1 MKKNALDSTAVG
13 DLKMIKNYSLGILAF
28 GTAVT
33 AFLTQVLHFPIEPTL
48 ATTVVVGILFLTVVF
63 LIWRA
68 ENRMEMKLIDHMDE
82 SNSIMQEFRD
92 DLSYLKRMSLEC
104 QRSGIRTEMDNE
116 IFRNPSNH
124 DTIIRYAY
132 RYFGELD
139 SDWVETEKILAWQAE
154 EEKAGRPV
162 HLPPDLLLNIQNK
175 ALAEKKR

>member
-13 DLKMIKNYSLGILAF
+13 DLKMIKNYSVGILAF

-33 AFLTQVLHFPIEPTL
+33 AFLTQALHFPLEPTL
-48 ATTVVVGILFLTVVF
+48 ATTVVVGILFLAVVF

-68 ENRMEMKLIDHMDE
+68 ENRMEMKLIDHIDE

-124 DTIIRYAY
+124 DTIIKYAY
-132 RYFGELD
+132 RYFQELD
-139 SDWVETEKILAWQAE
+139 SDWVETEKFLTWVDNE
-154 EEKAGRPV
+154 NRAGRPV
-162 HLPPDLLLNIQNK
+162 HLPPDLLANVDNK
-175 ALAEKKR
+175 KAQEKI